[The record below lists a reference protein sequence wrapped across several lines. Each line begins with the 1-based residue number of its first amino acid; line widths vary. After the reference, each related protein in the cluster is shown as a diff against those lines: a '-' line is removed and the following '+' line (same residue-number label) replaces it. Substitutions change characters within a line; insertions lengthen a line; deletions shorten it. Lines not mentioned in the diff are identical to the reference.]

1 MCAWFAKM
9 MNALEE
15 FDRGGED
22 FSEVGDDSVRPTS

>member
-15 FDRGGED
+15 FDSGENLM
-22 FSEVGDDSVRPTS
+22 EVGDDPVRPAS